1 MKVRGQQLPLLVHR
15 RERPSR
21 EPLPARAGGRSIHS
35 GTARHQ
41 ADLHDAQESLQAR
54 GLSRLFITVSSPG
67 SCGWAGLQRRP
78 SLQLNSQ
85 APRKPWV
92 PASASPFRDDILSA
106 RRACSSIP
114 RMLGTAGE
122 ERARFPPRAVLWRFV
137 RYRWDCS
144 RGCGEGRASR
154 GPGFKGEY
162 QLLEPL
168 TFRKSKKIR

>member
-1 MKVRGQQLPLLVHR
+1 MGPCLGFPFSR
-15 RERPSR
+15 RHIEC
-21 EPLPARAGGRSIHS
+21 
-35 GTARHQ
+35 T
-41 ADLHDAQESLQAR
+41 
-54 GLSRLFITVSSPG
+54 
-67 SCGWAGLQRRP
+67 
-78 SLQLNSQ
+78 
-85 APRKPWV
+85 PRM
-92 PASASPFRDDILSA
+92 LEH
-106 RRACSSIP
+106 P

-122 ERARFPPRAVLWRFV
+122 ERARFPPGAVLWRFV